1 MPMENP
7 QIALHRARIAEFE
20 EAERK
25 ALEAQNQATVPAE
38 PPVEEAPVPVVPP
51 VEAAPVNPPADPEV
65 KDIEYWKAEAERN
78 AKRRKDGE
86 RGLHEAL
93 AAKSHLT
100 QELEATKQKV
110 DEVSSLKAELEAIKN
125 LLVAKSEPVRSASS
139 SSEFS
144 LDPEFEETYPDI
156 AQTIKKATASVKSEY
171 EKRLEDINRKFE
183 EDRKRVEEQ
192 EAKAFEARHFAEVK
206 RLHPDAEDFIGEKYG
221 PALMQWIQTK
231 PPVFAQVVSNPLSFT
246 PQDVA
251 SIISEFKKETGFNAA
266 VQKPASGD
274 IGFKAGKTQS
284 IGQPS
289 AIQPLNVDEMRNFN
303 QLFHNAR
310 FNEPAKKL
318 LLERLELT
326 EKLANH

>member
-25 ALEAQNQATVPAE
+25 ALEAQNQATVPPLE
-38 PPVEEAPVPVVPP
+38 PVEEVPVPVATP
-51 VEAAPVNPPADPEV
+51 VETAPVETTANPEV

-93 AAKSHLT
+93 AAKSHLS

-110 DEVSSLKAELEAIKN
+110 DEVSSLKAELEAIKS
-125 LLVAKSEPVRSASS
+125 LLISKAEPTRTTAVSD
-139 SSEFS
+139 FS

-156 AQTIKKATASVKSEY
+156 AQSIKKATASVKSEY

-231 PPVFAQVVSNPLSFT
+231 PPVFAQVVSNPLNFT

-251 SIISEFKKETGFNAA
+251 SIIAEFKKETGFNTASP
-266 VQKPASGD
+266 KPASGD
-274 IGFKAGKTQS
+274 IGFKAGKTQA
-284 IGQPS
+284 IAQPS
-289 AIQPLNVDEMRNFN
+289 TIQPLSNDEIRNFN
-303 QLFHNAR
+303 TLFHNAR
-310 FNEPAKKL
+310 FNEPARKL
-318 LLERLELT
+318 LLERLEMT